1 MRGTTVKYPD
11 SSPNQHGL
19 HLGRFLMRK
28 YKYFIGGLEDMADY
42 IIRLADGQQINLEDA
57 TMKQVAGAIS
67 IIKVSQDLEASIKNP

>member
-1 MRGTTVKYPD
+1 
-11 SSPNQHGL
+11 
-19 HLGRFLMRK
+19 MRK

-67 IIKVSQDLEASIKNP
+67 IIKVSQDLEASIKNRELNP

>member
-1 MRGTTVKYPD
+1 MYMA
-11 SSPNQHGL
+11 SSNRTGL
-19 HLGRFLMRK
+19 GIKKKRSQA
-28 YKYFIGGLEDMADY
+28 GLEDMADY